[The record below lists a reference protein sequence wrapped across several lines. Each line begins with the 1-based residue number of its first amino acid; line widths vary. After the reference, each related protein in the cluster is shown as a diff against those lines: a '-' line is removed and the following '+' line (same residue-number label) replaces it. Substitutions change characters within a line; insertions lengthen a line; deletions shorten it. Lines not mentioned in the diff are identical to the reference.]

1 MKTNNTFYNN
11 EIWKDIKGYEGY
23 YQISSFGRVRG
34 LDRYVKQGDRTIM
47 LKSKILKPR
56 YDSGK
61 YLRVILTKN
70 AIAKGFSI
78 HRLVAQHF
86 IPNPDNLP
94 EVNHKDENKENN
106 NVDNLEWCTSKYN
119 TNYGTRTERASK
131 TATGKI
137 ISDST
142 RKKLSEAMKRRKIT
156 DETRKKLSDSL
167 SKPVYQYT
175 LDMKLIKIWR
185 NAQEPKRQGLPFD
198 PTCIN
203 KCCRGLLKTYKKY
216 IWRRN
221 KL

>member
-1 MKTNNTFYNN
+1 MKTNDTFYNN

-86 IPNPDNLP
+86 IPKRSCYNPKLCTI
-94 EVNHKDENKENN
+94 EN
-106 NVDNLEWCTSKYN
+106 S
-119 TNYGTRTERASK
+119 A
-131 TATGKI
+131 
-137 ISDST
+137 ISSYD
-142 RKKLSEAMKRRKIT
+142 I
-156 DETRKKLSDSL
+156 
-167 SKPVYQYT
+167 
-175 LDMKLIKIWR
+175 
-185 NAQEPKRQGLPFD
+185 
-198 PTCIN
+198 
-203 KCCRGLLKTYKKY
+203 
-216 IWRRN
+216 
-221 KL
+221 

>member
-1 MKTNNTFYNN
+1 MKTNDTFYNN

-94 EVNHKDENKENN
+94 EVNHKDEKKENN

-131 TATGKI
+131 TATGKT